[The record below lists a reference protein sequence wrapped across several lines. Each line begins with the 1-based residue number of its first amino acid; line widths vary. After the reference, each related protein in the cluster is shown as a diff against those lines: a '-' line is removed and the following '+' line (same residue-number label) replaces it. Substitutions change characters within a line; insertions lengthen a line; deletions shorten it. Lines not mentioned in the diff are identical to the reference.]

1 MPRPSPSKKVETDRP
16 KPSIFD
22 GIDRSVDSP
31 LLVPEPTPLTPE
43 LLEECAR
50 LLLDAP
56 PTPFC
61 GSKKRP
67 HLVAPGGNPGDRRRC
82 VQCGDVLE
90 LAGGDRA
97 RSL

>member
-1 MPRPSPSKKVETDRP
+1 MTDHP

-22 GIDRSVDSP
+22 GLDGIDRCVAAP
-31 LLVPEPTPLTPE
+31 LVPDLVGNPTPLTPE

-50 LLLDAP
+50 LLLEAP
-56 PTPFC
+56 PIPLC

-67 HLVAPGGNPGDRRRC
+67 HLVAPGGKVGDRRRC
-82 VQCGDVLE
+82 VQCSEVVE
-90 LAGGDRA
+90 LVGGYRA